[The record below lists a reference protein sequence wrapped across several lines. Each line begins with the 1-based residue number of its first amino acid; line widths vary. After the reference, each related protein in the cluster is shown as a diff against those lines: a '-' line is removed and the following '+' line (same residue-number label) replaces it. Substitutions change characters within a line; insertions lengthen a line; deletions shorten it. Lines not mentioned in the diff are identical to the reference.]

1 MRNFQWIKFIHQT
14 DLILN
19 KMMKQD
25 VYLKL
30 YFLIKSDN
38 TMETNSLVNENK
50 SLTYNSHLPLAIIRV
65 FLKKQLREVKEKNL
79 KNKIDLKLIIQ
90 ENKLIF

>member
-1 MRNFQWIKFIHQT
+1 
-14 DLILN
+14 
-19 KMMKQD
+19 
-25 VYLKL
+25 
-30 YFLIKSDN
+30 
-38 TMETNSLVNENK
+38 METNSLVNENK